1 MNKKFQNRS
10 NRISKLFG
18 WFGTILLLLII
29 PIKLFRFLEINYLV
43 TIFIGITPSILG
55 TAGLLFLVLSSVG
68 KLSKLTLLQKTIFVG
83 CIALGLE
90 FAQLLPRP
98 EILEH
103 IHYTFDWLDVISSLV
118 SLVIAYFIAKY
129 IIQKYKSC

>member
-18 WFGTILLLLII
+18 WIGTILLLLII

-68 KLSKLTLLQKTIFVG
+68 KLSKLTLLQKTILVG

-103 IHYTFDWLDVISSLV
+103 IHYTFYWLDVFSSLV

-129 IIQKYKSC
+129 IIQKYK